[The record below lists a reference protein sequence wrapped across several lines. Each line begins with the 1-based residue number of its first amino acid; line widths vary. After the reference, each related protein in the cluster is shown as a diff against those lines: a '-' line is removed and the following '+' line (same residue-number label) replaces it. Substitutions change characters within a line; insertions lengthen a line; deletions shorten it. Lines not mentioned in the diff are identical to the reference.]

1 MQPRTAL
8 TLLAI
13 TLIAVGGVAW
23 VRAIRRLAAGEPIL
37 PQEPRRQVP
46 WGLFDLVLLIAANF
60 TAMVVVGTLA
70 GAIGLKVSSEIT
82 KETARDM
89 LLMQVAIQFL
99 GTLPVVAFIA
109 LRTDSD
115 WRDLGIVWHKIGR
128 DLQLGAIAFAM
139 LAPPVYAI
147 QALLTNLVQY
157 EHTLIDIMQQDPR
170 LLWLG
175 ALSAAVAAPLTEELQ
190 FRLLLQGW
198 LEKVAAW
205 RGDSLPLLMG
215 GRLPH
220 DAVAWRAQDAA
231 ESDKV
236 VDAILPDDGPE
247 MEAPPEDEGDATNPY
262 KTPRPTAAEPVKE
275 PLASSGDFSAKALAM
290 INHWPI
296 AVSALLFAGMHFGQ
310 GAAPVPLFVLALGLG
325 YLYERTHRILPS
337 ITVHLLLNAATMVI
351 LAVEI
356 YFPAAPPT

>member
-1 MQPRTAL
+1 MQPRIAVS
-8 TLLAI
+8 LLAI
-13 TLIAVGGVAW
+13 AVIAVGSVAW

-60 TAMVVVGTLA
+60 AAMLVVGTLA
-70 GAIGLKVSSEIT
+70 GAIGLRVSSEIT

-89 LLMQVAIQFL
+89 LLMQVAMQFL
-99 GTLPVVAFIA
+99 GSLPVVAFIA
-109 LRTDSD
+109 LRTDCN
-115 WRDLGIVWHKIGR
+115 WRDLGIVWQKVGR

-175 ALSAAVAAPLTEELQ
+175 ALSAAVAAPVCEELQ

-198 LEKVAAW
+198 LEKVAVW
-205 RGDSLPLLMG
+205 SGDTLPLLMG
-215 GRLPH
+215 GRPPH
-220 DAVAWRAQDAA
+220 ALRLQEAA

-236 VDAILPDDGPE
+236 VDAILPDEEPE
-247 MEAPPEDEGDATNPY
+247 MQLPPEDEGDATNPY
-262 KTPRPTAAEPVKE
+262 KTPRHPVAEPVKE
-275 PLASSGDFSAKALAM
+275 SLASSGDLGPKGPALV
-290 INHWPI
+290 NHWPT
-296 AVSALLFAGMHFGQ
+296 AVSALLFAGMHLGQ
-310 GAAPVPLFVLALGLG
+310 GPAPVPLFVLALGLG

-337 ITVHLLLNAATMVI
+337 ITVHLLLNATTMVI
-351 LAVEI
+351 LTVEI
-356 YFPAAPPT
+356 YFPAAPAT